1 MRRRWTRGKAGFGN
15 PTASRRATLGG
26 SLTKPAPRWR
36 RLAIGQHEL
45 APPGTPVA
53 GFSFGRCRPVYRL
66 PPSPSES
73 PGSLVGF
80 RFCRLDYFK
89 FSVKN
94 VGLRCGFVP
103 HDELLYRGNT
113 FAERSGYCPR
123 PRIGAAGFDRPLFT
137 SRTVKLVQ
145 PISQIGVMVMA
156 AEKTDKLLPSDFC
169 PAVPPPAPPNAAG
182 LFFAVPG
189 ALLLAA
195 TWREPRRSS
204 SRSQTD
210 GIELR
215 RE

>member
-1 MRRRWTRGKAGFGN
+1 MNLPRREHPSRGF
-15 PTASRRATLGG
+15 P
-26 SLTKPAPRWR
+26 
-36 RLAIGQHEL
+36 
-45 APPGTPVA
+45 
-53 GFSFGRCRPVYRL
+53 FGRCRPVYRL

-103 HDELLYRGNT
+103 HDVLLYRGNT
-113 FAERSGYCPR
+113 FAERSGYRPR

-156 AEKTDKLLPSDFC
+156 AEKNGQAAAIGFLPRRS
-169 PAVPPPAPPNAAG
+169 PPPAPPMRRG
-182 LFFAVPG
+182 FFFQAHYSS
-189 ALLLAA
+189 
-195 TWREPRRSS
+195 PRRRTLPVVGFTRCTSA
-204 SRSQTD
+204 QTVHS
-210 GIELR
+210 IE
-215 RE
+215 